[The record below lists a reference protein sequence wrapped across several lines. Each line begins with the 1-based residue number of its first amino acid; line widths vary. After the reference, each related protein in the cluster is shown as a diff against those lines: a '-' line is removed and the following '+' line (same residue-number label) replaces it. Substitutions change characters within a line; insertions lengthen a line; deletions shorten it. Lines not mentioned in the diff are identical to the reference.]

1 MKTLILGSNGQL
13 GQALADT
20 VPSSWELMGLDL
32 PELDITD
39 ADRLL
44 TLCRDV
50 RPDAIV
56 NAAAYT
62 AVDKAESEVD
72 LATAVNVSGPRN
84 AAAAARD
91 VGARFVHISTDFV
104 FDGGGLMPYKV
115 DAETSPLSVYGLTKR
130 DGELAALSASEG
142 SAAIVRTAWLYSK
155 TGNNFVKTMLRLM
168 RERDELSV
176 VTDQVGSPT
185 WANSLATAVW
195 ALVDNS
201 SLTGIFHWT
210 DSGKASWHEFAVA
223 VQEEALSLGF
233 LETAIAIQPITTED
247 YPTPAAR
254 PRYSVLDC
262 SSTCAAL
269 GLESTE
275 WRVNLRQMLKE
286 MGA

>member
-115 DAETSPLSVYGLTKR
+115 DAETNPLSVYGLTKR

-142 SAAIVRTAWLYSK
+142 TAAVVRTAWLYSK

-176 VTDQVGSPT
+176 VADQVGSPT

>member
-142 SAAIVRTAWLYSK
+142 SAAVVRTAWLYSK

-176 VTDQVGSPT
+176 VADQVGSPT

-223 VQEEALSLGF
+223 IQEEALSLGF

>member
-62 AVDKAESEVD
+62 TVDKAESEVD
-72 LATAVNVSGPRN
+72 LATAVNVSGPHN

-104 FDGGGLMPYKV
+104 FDGGGSTPYQV
-115 DAETSPLSVYGLTKR
+115 DAATSPLSVYGLTKR

-142 SAAIVRTAWLYSK
+142 TAAVVRTAWLYSK

-176 VTDQVGSPT
+176 VADQVGSPT

-223 VQEEALSLGF
+223 IQEEALSLG
-233 LETAIAIQPITTED
+233 LLDTAIAIQPITTED

-275 WRVNLRQMLKE
+275 WRVNLRHMLKE
-286 MGA
+286 MEA